1 MEILLALFQGE
12 KIATDSLLK
21 RPKYLELL
29 NLYDRLSHL
38 FSIIANSDDVLKRD
52 FNLNLKMQKAVRH
65 ILATIAYRFGKIVID
80 VDAQFGDFEAGKGV
94 KKPNEIVNHIT
105 KVLLFAKE
113 AFGEERPGDLKLLD
127 FEAEVARFYV
137 VLKELD
143 LLICDVIIRDLPY
156 YKLIQGPLADILTHV
171 GQLALLRRLFGKS
184 IDGEDF
190 MEADIQ
196 SGRF

>member
-1 MEILLALFQGE
+1 
-12 KIATDSLLK
+12 
-21 RPKYLELL
+21 
-29 NLYDRLSHL
+29 
-38 FSIIANSDDVLKRD
+38 
-52 FNLNLKMQKAVRH
+52 MQKAVRH

-80 VDAQFGDFEAGKGV
+80 IDAHFGDFEAGNGV
-94 KKPNEIVNHIT
+94 RKPNEIVNHIT

-113 AFGEERPGDLKLLD
+113 AFDEERPGDLKVLD

-171 GQLALLRRLFGKS
+171 GQLAMLRRLYGKP